1 MQKSNIFVS
10 TIILFGLTACQSPS
24 VNTVIQDTSSPNG
37 DYHLEVRQCRA
48 NDVMF
53 GKATQVQ
60 VSVLK
65 KGLTEKC
72 RANINS
78 VAQFDVYTINLNHK
92 AEELQLVWRSNTEL
106 QAWHPSF
113 TLSEHKKY
121 IGPSSTYSINGP
133 VKLSFKPIK

>member
-24 VNTVIQDTSSPNG
+24 VNTVIQDISSPNG
-37 DYHLEVRQCRA
+37 NYHVEVRQCRA

-65 KGLTEKC
+65 KGLT
-72 RANINS
+72 
-78 VAQFDVYTINLNHK
+78 
-92 AEELQLVWRSNTEL
+92 
-106 QAWHPSF
+106 
-113 TLSEHKKY
+113 
-121 IGPSSTYSINGP
+121 
-133 VKLSFKPIK
+133 